1 MTTPS
6 PLLRAKLAVGVAAV
20 AAMTAASTL
29 NSALSVATANTENP
43 ARQIAVQ
50 LVAEISDS
58 TTPFGVADSH
68 LYDLGPDRL
77 ALRLTELRNLGV
89 TDLRIAVPWVYI
101 EPAKGSYNWAKM
113 DAVVET
119 ATAMG
124 FTLTGAV
131 TATPTWAGLPLAGAP
146 DPDTYAAFAGSVAE
160 RYGSQIA
167 AYEVWNEPNGVIFY
181 APVDPAGYTRMLQ
194 AAYTAIKTANPDAVV
209 LAGALGATGDLNGIS
224 VTPQRFLA
232 EMYAAGAA
240 GYFDA
245 LSYHPY
251 NFTLPFSG
259 GGSIYNAPLDQVR
272 KLYELMVANGDGD
285 KQIWATE
292 YGTPTTPGWGV
303 TQKEQAALLR
313 DFLTAW
319 SKLPYAGPAFVY
331 TSEDAKTGILNHEF
345 NFGLFTSDG
354 RPKPAAQV
362 LAELIAASGLG
373 DLPDYTA
380 PRMSAARDLYLQLAS
395 IGFGLVNQALI
406 LPNAAIAVVYNLMPG
421 PLRKAF
427 TAVANAV
434 SAVVAQV
441 AIAVTPVMEAALGLV
456 VRALP
461 KPPAP
466 AVDTADD
473 ETDETTTGLAE
484 DAADRDGTGETAADP
499 GGETDAVLA
508 DDADIQPA
516 SAPEDDGGHALE
528 GTANPDTVE
537 ELPVD
542 PVDVEE
548 SLTTPGE
555 ETEPIADPT
564 EPSEPDTT
572 TDSDDAVGETETVS
586 TDEPADESDTGTE
599 VEPGAKDSS
608 VIDTGT
614 RAGKRTRE
622 ARSEDSAVQS
632 DRAPRRGPRTAT
644 STSQERASSP
654 GADRADDRSASR
666 GSGRDATR
674 SGVGE

>member
-29 NSALSVATANTENP
+29 NPALSAATATTENP

-50 LVAEISDS
+50 LVAEIGDS
-58 TTPFGVADSH
+58 APVFGIADSH
-68 LYDLGPDRL
+68 LYDLDPE
-77 ALRLTELRNLGV
+77 ALTARLTELRNLGV
-89 TDLRIAVPWVYI
+89 SDLRVGVPWVYV
-101 EPAKGSYNWAKM
+101 EAQKGIYDWSKM
-113 DAVVET
+113 DALVQT
-119 ATAMG
+119 AAGMG
-124 FTLTGAV
+124 FNLTAAV
-131 TATPTWAGLPLAGAP
+131 TATPAWAGLMLAGAP
-146 DPDTYAAFAGSVAE
+146 DPDTYAGFAGSVAE

-181 APVDPAGYTRMLQ
+181 APVSAASYTRMLQ

-259 GGSIYNAPLDQVR
+259 GGSVYNAPLDQVR

-461 KPPAP
+461 QPPAP
-466 AVDTADD
+466 AADTADD
-473 ETDETTTGLAE
+473 ETDETTTGVAE
-484 DAADRDGTGETAADP
+484 DTADRDGTGDTVADP
-499 GGETDAVLA
+499 GGETAEVLA
-508 DDADIQPA
+508 DEADIQPA

-528 GTANPDTVE
+528 GTANPDTAQ

-542 PVDVEE
+542 PVEVEE
-548 SLTTPGE
+548 SLTTPTE
-555 ETEPIADPT
+555 ETEPIAEPT
-564 EPSEPDTT
+564 ELTHPNIA
-572 TDSDDAVGETETVS
+572 TDSDDLVGDTETVS
-586 TDEPADESDTGTE
+586 SDEPADDTDTGTG
-599 VEPGAKDSS
+599 VEPGAKDSLA
-608 VIDTGT
+608 IDPDTP
-614 RAGKRTRE
+614 ASKRTRE
-622 ARSEDSAVQS
+622 ASSEDSAVQS

-644 STSQERASSP
+644 STSQERVSSP
-654 GADRADDRSASR
+654 AADRADDRFASR